1 MKPSAT
7 AGNAG
12 AQIEQSQFHG
22 SKFTKVKDGRK
33 QPVRGLWLRHGR

>member
-33 QPVRGLWLRHGR
+33 QPVRGSAIPQGG